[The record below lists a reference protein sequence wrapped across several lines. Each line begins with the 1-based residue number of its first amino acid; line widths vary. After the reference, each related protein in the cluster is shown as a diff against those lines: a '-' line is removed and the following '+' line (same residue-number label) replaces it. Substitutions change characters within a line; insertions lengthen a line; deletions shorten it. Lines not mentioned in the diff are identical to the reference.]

1 MKKKILSCIPVLRSK
16 YNVHKLRPLSTYIYT
31 SWTPNFIIPKPS
43 GGVTLS
49 LHCTHRTENGGSC
62 EMIYL
67 FAQTFHLLRNKRE
80 FSGDE
85 LWLKSIQRC
94 FGGTIEVMTICI
106 FPLISTKYLNWR
118 LWRNLYHY
126 GHTLN
131 FEKYSLWRFNSIVH
145 FINIPVETRL
155 WTQSNLY
162 FTPRCKLFQ
171 IPKKKII
178 RFLVERKRR

>member
-49 LHCTHRTENGGSC
+49 LHCTHRTENGGSY

-106 FPLISTKYLNWR
+106 FPLISTKV
-118 LWRNLYHY
+118 
-126 GHTLN
+126 
-131 FEKYSLWRFNSIVH
+131 KKPISLWSH
-145 FINIPVETRL
+145 FKF
-155 WTQSNLY
+155 W
-162 FTPRCKLFQ
+162 
-171 IPKKKII
+171 KILALEI
-178 RFLVERKRR
+178 